1 VFSDQT
7 VCGTSQILKI
17 RPTVLDLYFIGTN
30 TVMSGDQSS
39 NKTSLKDLKETFDF
53 FDSDDSQTI
62 TRQELEYVVLLMGG
76 RHSIRR

>member
-1 VFSDQT
+1 
-7 VCGTSQILKI
+7 
-17 RPTVLDLYFIGTN
+17 
-30 TVMSGDQSS
+30 MSGDQSS